1 MQDISDG
8 GRVTPQVEVG
18 PVLAIAPLM
27 HGLPGALP
35 SVPGAATPAPPPEPP
50 RMGVGEC
57 PLWHTQEQVLYWV
70 DIPAKTVYRFDPAS
84 GIGRSYAM
92 SSEAASLAVCADG
105 GLMVA
110 MRSGFA
116 HLDTATGQET
126 MVAAA
131 PYDTAKIRC
140 NDGRVDSRGRFWIG
154 TIYEPRDAQLA
165 EMLCLE
171 RGQLR
176 QVWHGGS
183 TVSNGLAFGLDG
195 HTLMQADT
203 TSHQIR
209 RRSFDPVSG
218 AVGPQ
223 EVVREFS
230 MVKDADYKGRPDG
243 AAVDCEG
250 AYWCAM
256 FEGGKLLRMSTSG
269 EVLQEITLPVRCPTM
284 LCFGGPDFKTLYVT
298 SASQNRS
305 AEELAQW
312 PLSGCVLSLRVSVA
326 GRAETAYL
334 A

>member
-1 MQDISDG
+1 MI
-8 GRVTPQVEVG
+8 TPQVTVG
-18 PVLAIAPLM
+18 SVVPLM
-27 HGLPGALP
+27 
-35 SVPGAATPAPPPEPP
+35 PEGFAGSL

-57 PLWHTQEQVLYWV
+57 PLWHHAEQALYWV
-70 DIPAKTVYRFDPAS
+70 DIPAKTVYRFDPVS
-84 GIGRSYAM
+84 GALKSYAM
-92 SSEAASLAVCADG
+92 SSEAATLAICATG

-126 MVAAA
+126 MVASA

-140 NDGRVDSRGRFWIG
+140 NDGRVDSHGRFWVG

-165 EMLCLE
+165 ETLCLE

-183 TVSNGLAFGLDG
+183 TVANGLAFDLDEQN
-195 HTLMQADT
+195 LMQADT

-209 RRSFDPVSG
+209 QRTFDAASG
-218 AVGPQ
+218 TAGPAQ
-223 EVVREFS
+223 VVHQFS
-230 MVKDADYKGRPDG
+230 TVKDAQYGGRPDG
-243 AAVDCEG
+243 AAVDSEG
-250 AYWCAM
+250 GYWCAM
-256 FEGGKLLRMSTSG
+256 FEGGRLLRMRTDG
-269 EVLQEITLPVRCPTM
+269 TVLQEIALPLRCPTM

-312 PLSGCVLSLRVSVA
+312 PLTGAVLSLRVSVA
-326 GRAETAYL
+326 GRPEAAYL
-334 A
+334 P

>member
-1 MQDISDG
+1 MI
-8 GRVTPQVEVG
+8 TPQVTIG
-18 PVLAIAPLM
+18 PIGPIPPLLPAGVNAP
-27 HGLPGALP
+27 A
-35 SVPGAATPAPPPEPP
+35 

-57 PLWHTQEQVLYWV
+57 PLWHPQEQALYWV
-70 DIPAKTVYRFDPAS
+70 DIPAKTVYRHDPAS
-84 GIGRSYAM
+84 GALRGYVM
-92 SSEAASLAVCADG
+92 SSEAATLAICDSG

-126 MVAAA
+126 LVASA
-131 PYDTAKIRC
+131 PYDTSKIRC
-140 NDGRVDSRGRFWIG
+140 NDGRVDSQGRFWVG

-209 RRSFDPVSG
+209 RRSFDAASG
-218 AVGPQ
+218 TVGPAQ
-223 EVVREFS
+223 VVREFS
-230 MVKDADYKGRPDG
+230 MLKDAGYGGRPDG
-243 AAVDCEG
+243 AAVDSEG

-256 FEGGKLLRMSTSG
+256 FEGGKLLRMTTDG
-269 EVLQEITLPVRCPTM
+269 DVLQEIALPVRCPTM
-284 LCFGGPDFKTLYVT
+284 LCFGGADLKTLYVT

-305 AEELAQW
+305 AEELANW
-312 PLSGCVLSLRVSVA
+312 PLSGAVLSLRVSVA
-326 GRAETAYL
+326 GRPETAYL
-334 A
+334 P